1 MRTLRLLVRRYGRH
15 RDLRQ
20 PIRLLWNTYEHFVFV
35 KSIWRN
41 LRQDDYVAEIDPY
54 RVFEIPPSATTIA
67 SGGSFDFLRDTGLV
81 SGGNWDIEHGSSI
94 KERGFYRAFQQR
106 YIDGVPWDQT
116 ELITRKT
123 KKIARNREDR
133 FPSMDAYQEKLTEYD
148 RMFEAFS
155 ESNYLT
161 QLELVN
167 RNHSSH
173 PGDGG
178 RAIFP
183 SLTDRSLIRHEIAV
197 NIGRNGQF
205 LFLDGRH
212 RLGLALL
219 AGLDKVPVRVV
230 VRHEQWQT
238 LRDNIAI
245 AIDNELAD
253 GTPLTVIPEQITETF
268 EHRLESVP
276 GGLDHPDLFVIL
288 ERRLTTD

>member
-1 MRTLRLLVRRYGRH
+1 MRTLRLMIRRLGQH
-15 RDLRQ
+15 RYLRQ
-20 PIRLLWNTYEHFVFV
+20 PIRTLWNTYEHLVFV
-35 KSIWRN
+35 TSTWRN
-41 LRQDDYVAEIDPY
+41 LRQADYVAEIDPY
-54 RVFEIPPSATTIA
+54 RVFNIPPSSTTTA

-81 SGGNWDIEHGSSI
+81 SVGNWDIEHGSSI
-94 KERGFYRAFQQR
+94 KERGFYRAFLQR
-106 YIDGVPWDQT
+106 YIDDVPWDQT
-116 ELITRKT
+116 ELLTRKA

-133 FPSMDAYQEKLTEYD
+133 FPSVDAYRVKLTEYD

-155 ESNYLT
+155 EGYYLT
-161 QLELVN
+161 QSKLVN

-183 SLTDRSLIRHEIAV
+183 SLTDHSLIRHEIAV

-212 RLGLALL
+212 RLGLALI
-219 AGLDKVPVRVV
+219 AGLDEVPVRAV

-238 LRDNIAI
+238 LRDDIAI

-253 GTPLTVIPEQITETF
+253 GTPPTGIPELIAESF
-268 EHRLESVP
+268 ENRLKSVP
-276 GGLDHPDLFVIL
+276 CGLDHPDLSIII